1 MSQNYS
7 FRTNACAVDNYIHNC
22 MLHKLCSPF
31 SARIY
36 CLRFSVSVL
45 IQGAVFSILTKM
57 NLIFWKRSLKRTIPL
72 FQNKFYLILTS
83 SQPFAAEYR
92 LLNELDFV
100 KPQNMSHLIH
110 FLGTFQI
117 VPIHSKSFKDSKRF
131 QSTQN
136 HQE

>member
-1 MSQNYS
+1 MIQKVMVPRIIYLEQVLVLS
-7 FRTNACAVDNYIHNC
+7 TI
-22 MLHKLCSPF
+22 MLHNLCSPY
-31 SARIY
+31 SAQID
-36 CLRFSVSVL
+36 CMRFSVSVF
-45 IQGAVFSILTKM
+45 IQGAVFSILTK
-57 NLIFWKRSLKRTIPL
+57 NLIFWEISLKRTIPL

>member
-1 MSQNYS
+1 
-7 FRTNACAVDNYIHNC
+7 
-22 MLHKLCSPF
+22 MLFFFIIEKNNF
-31 SARIY
+31 DFQQQI
-36 CLRFSVSVL
+36 
-45 IQGAVFSILTKM
+45 
-57 NLIFWKRSLKRTIPL
+57 LKRIIPL

-136 HQE
+136 HQK